1 MREKLIEKIGTAED
15 VFNYH
20 DMFKYG
26 EECCKNVMWKQS
38 AQNFKRHLFSRTAV
52 NRRSVLTGYKPKK
65 LCCFTLNERGK
76 RRNIEA
82 PHIDD
87 RQIQKTLTKKVLIPL
102 YEPRL
107 IYDNGASLRN
117 KGLVFSQRVL
127 DKAIRRHIKEYGLNG
142 WIIIADYAGYFPNA
156 NRKVIKDKHKEIKDD
171 KLRSIA
177 DKVIDIG
184 AGDKGLPLGVE
195 PSQLEMIALPSP
207 VDNYMACQ
215 IGLKGFGHY
224 MDDYHISVPPDRD
237 PKEILR
243 IFIEKSAELDIK
255 VSLSKTKIVPMGEA
269 FKFCKMKRWIKN
281 GKIMKRGCPES
292 ARRAK
297 RKIKMFARSNMKYE
311 DVYTSVN
318 STLSYFDR
326 TFNHGTQLRLKRLF
340 YSLFGFPC
348 DRIEECRRRDANG
361 VRMPQAIPEERSER
375 QAVQP

>member
-1 MREKLIEKIGTAED
+1 
-15 VFNYH
+15 
-20 DMFKYG
+20 
-26 EECCKNVMWKQS
+26 
-38 AQNFKRHLFSRTAV
+38 
-52 NRRSVLTGYKPKK
+52 
-65 LCCFTLNERGK
+65 
-76 RRNIEA
+76 
-82 PHIDD
+82 
-87 RQIQKTLTKKVLIPL
+87 
-102 YEPRL
+102 
-107 IYDNGASLRN
+107 
-117 KGLVFSQRVL
+117 
-127 DKAIRRHIKEYGLNG
+127 
-142 WIIIADYAGYFPNA
+142 
-156 NRKVIKDKHKEIKDD
+156 
-171 KLRSIA
+171 
-177 DKVIDIG
+177 
-184 AGDKGLPLGVE
+184 
-195 PSQLEMIALPSP
+195 
-207 VDNYMACQ
+207 MACQ

-281 GKIMKRGCPES
+281 GKIMKRGCLES